1 MMKKVKNK
9 ITSSIKK
16 SIFRLIN
23 YFLRKLF
30 NYEEIIK
37 LTNDLIDIAN
47 SKRPFTWV
55 PWKEDIYIKIFV
67 YLKNTII
74 EGDYLEFGVANGN
87 SFVIAY
93 HTAQEFNLNSMKFY
107 AFDSFQGL
115 PEIRGI
121 DAEVKHFK
129 EGMFAVEEKLFFRRL
144 KRDKV
149 DLNKV
154 HTIPGWFNETLTNDT
169 RMKLLIKKAS
179 LIMVDCDLYESTNT
193 VLDFIVEYLQDGTI
207 IAFDD
212 WFCFRGNPN
221 RGEQRAFREWLERNP
236 SISVSEFHKYGSEGN
251 SFIVH
256 ITDKKVN

>member
-55 PWKEDIYIKIFV
+55 PWKEDIYIKIFE
-67 YLKNTII
+67 YLKNAII

-93 HTAQEFNLNSMKFY
+93 HTAQEFNLKSMKFY

-121 DAEVKHFK
+121 DAELRHFK

-207 IAFDD
+207 IVFDD

-236 SISVSEFHKYGSEGN
+236 SISVSEFHKYGAEGN

>member
-9 ITSSIKK
+9 IINKIKR
-16 SIFRLIN
+16 SIFRFIN
-23 YFLRKLF
+23 YIFRKLF
-30 NYEEIIK
+30 TYDEFIK
-37 LTNDLIDIAN
+37 LTNDLIDIAD

-55 PWKEDIYIKIFV
+55 PWKEEIYKKICE

-87 SFVIAY
+87 TFTIAY
-93 HTAQEFNLNSMKFY
+93 HTAQIFNLKSMRFY

-129 EGMFAVEEKLFFRRL
+129 EGMFAVEEEHFFMRL
-144 KRDKV
+144 KQDKV
-149 DLNKV
+149 NLRKV
-154 HTIPGWFNETLTNDT
+154 FTIPGWFNETLNNDT
-169 RMKLLIKKAS
+169 KMKLLIKKAS
-179 LIMVDCDLYESTNT
+179 LINIDCDLYESTVT
-193 VLDFIVEYLQDGTI
+193 VLDFIVDYIQDGTI
-207 IAFDD
+207 IVFDD

-236 SISVSEFHKYGSEGN
+236 SMSVSEFHKFGAEGN

-256 ITDKKVN
+256 MDDL